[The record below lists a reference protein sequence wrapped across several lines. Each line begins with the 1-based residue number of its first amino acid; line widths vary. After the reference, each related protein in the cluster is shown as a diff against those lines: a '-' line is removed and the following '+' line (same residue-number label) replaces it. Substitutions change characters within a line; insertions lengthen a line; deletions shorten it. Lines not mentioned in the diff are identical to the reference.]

1 LARGHWRPTAHLVRV
16 VPCAGDSSH
25 RPPFAAHLVQP
36 KRPCQHPPL
45 AAGRRIKSDGPAP
58 LSLDQKRQHRSGEKT
73 LAAFAPAPSLCL
85 ALSLYRRRER
95 VSSVA
100 AGHSPPAV
108 CQRWR
113 HGVEQSQ
120 PPELLPLL
128 PFHLLPLGHLRRRHR
143 RLPAERP
150 TSREEQRL
158 LGKRPLPPKGILS
171 FRRWRRRV
179 PAPPM
184 FFFPVPP
191 LDAHK
196 NRAERCGLAA
206 AHLCRRRR

>member
-1 LARGHWRPTAHLVRV
+1 VACQRDAARPWPLDGIVRSTGFLAR
-16 VPCAGDSSH
+16 SK
-25 RPPFAAHLVQP
+25 PP
-36 KRPCQHPPL
+36 RT
-45 AAGRRIKSDGPAP
+45 GRENPSRI
-58 LSLDQKRQHRSGEKT
+58 RSRT
-73 LAAFAPAPSLCL
+73 QS
-85 ALSLYRRRER
+85 LSLYRRRER

-100 AGHSPPAV
+100 AGHSPPAG
-108 CQRWR
+108 CQRRR

-143 RLPAERP
+143 RFPAERP
-150 TSREEQRL
+150 TSREEQRP
-158 LGKRPLPPKGILS
+158 LGKHPLPPKGILS
-171 FRRWRRRV
+171 FRRWRRCV

-191 LDAHK
+191 LDAHR
-196 NRAERCGLAA
+196 NRAERRGLAA